1 MNINPN
7 RPRGIYLLPN
17 LFTISS
23 IFLGFYAITLAFYG
37 NFLLA
42 SMMVF
47 IAMLMDSLD
56 GRVARLTNTMSAF
69 GEQFDS
75 MADMVSFA
83 MAPAVIAYTWGLHS
97 LGKFGWVV
105 AFIYVAAVALRLAR
119 FNTQI
124 AGSGKRYFQGLPC
137 PSGAAN
143 VVGLVWICEN
153 LALDPEHIT
162 IAFAFLTL
170 FSALLMVSNVRYR
183 SFKDFDLKNH
193 INFIFVLC
201 LVLIVALIILK
212 PDWVLFSF
220 FFGYTISGPIMT
232 LWGLRKKQQ
241 QRQQG

>member
-17 LFTISS
+17 LFTITS

-37 NFLLA
+37 NYLLA

-83 MAPAVIAYTWGLHS
+83 MAPAIIAYIWGLHL
-97 LGKFGWVV
+97 LGKFGWVTG
-105 AFIYVAAVALRLAR
+105 FIYVAAVALRLAR

-124 AGSGKRYFQGLPC
+124 AGLGKRYFQGLPC

-143 VVGLVWICEN
+143 VVGFIWICEN
-153 LALDPEHIT
+153 LKIDPQQVALI
-162 IAFAFLTL
+162 FAILIL
-170 FSALLMVSNVRYR
+170 FSASLMVSNVRYR
-183 SFKDFDLKNH
+183 SFKDFDMKSHVKFMLVLC
-193 INFIFVLC
+193 FVL
-201 LVLIVALIILK
+201 LIALIVLK
-212 PDWVLFSF
+212 PDWVLFSS
-220 FFGYTISGPIMT
+220 FFGYTISGPVIT
-232 LWGLRKKQQ
+232 LLGLRKKHQL
-241 QRQQG
+241 RQQS